1 MLAYRYACLPGCS
14 EDPDVKGTET
24 EMCPQTSGRK
34 QGCSEDPD
42 VKGTETKIVFVEPIF
57 VKKCC
62 SEDPDVK
69 GTETISH
76 SYSPSEGKKLQ
87 RGSRCKGN

>member
-1 MLAYRYACLPGCS
+1 MESSCS

-24 EMCPQTSGRK
+24 QIHCFFLVAYE
-34 QGCSEDPD
+34 GCSEDPD
-42 VKGTETKIVFVEPIF
+42 VKGTETKYDTDYHMEATG
-57 VKKCC
+57 C

-69 GTETISH
+69 GTETFHDEHVWH
-76 SYSPSEGKKLQ
+76 SSVALQ